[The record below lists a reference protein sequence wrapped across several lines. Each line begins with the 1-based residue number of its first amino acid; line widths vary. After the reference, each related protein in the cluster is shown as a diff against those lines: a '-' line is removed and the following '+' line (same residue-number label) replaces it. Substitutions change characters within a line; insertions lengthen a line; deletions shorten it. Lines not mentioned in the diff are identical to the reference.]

1 MEPITCRSLT
11 GTIITHLYFLYYRN
25 PQVKPR
31 PAFRDILESML
42 RDDKELL
49 HIPKEDA
56 ASYRLATQLGAM
68 LEAGKG
74 MYLSLQH
81 TYLTNLPTNKRETIY
96 EAIEQYSMD
105 SLPQSSFSDGPPPP
119 LPSTPI
125 PKAAVTSKMRN
136 EPPPHSTPPPPMR
149 KALLNHQSSIR
160 SLGVP
165 PSPSS
170 PKPSKPLPSQKPS
183 IASLS
188 SSYPSV
194 QLPPPTKQK
203 PGEVRA
209 SNEQLIYSNVDDEI
223 YDDVVGVMSSTN
235 SATKTGDFA
244 EDIYEDI
251 ADRSN
256 MEGAPGTSVYEVP
269 ADARDNYNPYD
280 VDYEDI

>member
-1 MEPITCRSLT
+1 
-11 GTIITHLYFLYYRN
+11 
-25 PQVKPR
+25 
-31 PAFRDILESML
+31 ML

-49 HIPKEDA
+49 YIPEEDA
-56 ASYRLATQLGAM
+56 ASYPLATQLGAM

-81 TYLTNLPTNKRETIY
+81 TYLTTLPINKRETIY
-96 EAIEQYSMD
+96 EAIEQYSME
-105 SLPQSSFSDGPPPP
+105 SLPQTSQSSFSNAPPP

-125 PKAAVTSKMRN
+125 PKAGVTSKMSFRS
-136 EPPPHSTPPPPMR
+136 PPATPPPPMR
-149 KALLNHQSSIR
+149 KALLQQQSSIR
-160 SLGVP
+160 SLGAP
-165 PSPSS
+165 PLPSS
-170 PKPSKPLPSQKPS
+170 PKPSKTPLSQQLS

-188 SSYPSV
+188 SSYPNVKPSP
-194 QLPPPTKQK
+194 LTKQ

-209 SNEQLIYSNVDDEI
+209 SNKQLIYSNVDDEI

-235 SATKTGDFA
+235 SATKNDDFI

-251 ADRSN
+251 ADGSN
-256 MEGAPGTSVYEVP
+256 MEGAPDTSVYEVP